1 MSVSDHEELESSVAA
16 WVLGALDADEA
27 ASIRIHVEG
36 CVTCQQTA
44 ARLGRAAA
52 ALPLEVEEI
61 SPPARLRERVY
72 VAAAAARASTVPS
85 APARKRVVPV
95 RRGWKPAASIQM
107 GRLPVLL
114 AVATLVL
121 ALLIGLTAGDLIGR
135 NSVAPAVAQVA
146 RYQLVGHGTLAGA
159 RGTVINLKVEGVALV
174 DFNGLPPLAKDKV
187 YQLWL
192 ITPGG
197 HPDSAAVFVPDSNGG
212 KVVLV
217 GLSLTGYSQMA
228 VTAED
233 APNGSPAPS
242 QQPELSGNLG

>member
-1 MSVSDHEELESSVAA
+1 MSMSDHEELESTVAA
-16 WVLGALDADEA
+16 WVLGALEADEA
-27 ASIRIHVEG
+27 ASIRVHIEG
-36 CVTCQQTA
+36 CATCQQTA
-44 ARLGRAAA
+44 ARLRRAAA

-85 APARKRVVPV
+85 APARKRVVPA
-95 RRGWKPAASIQM
+95 RRGWKPAAAIRF
-107 GRLPVLL
+107 GRLPTLL
-114 AVATLVL
+114 AAASVVL
-121 ALLIGLTAGDLIGR
+121 ALLIGLAAGNVIGR
-135 NSVAPAVAQVA
+135 NSVTPAVAQVA

-159 RGTVINLKVEGVALV
+159 HGTVVNLKLEGVALV
-174 DFNGLPPLAKDKV
+174 DFNGLPPPAKGKV

-217 GLSLTGYSQMA
+217 GLPLTGYSQMA

-242 QQPELSGNLG
+242 QQPELYGNVG

>member
-1 MSVSDHEELESSVAA
+1 MSDHEELESTVAA

-27 ASIRIHVEG
+27 ASIRVHVEG
-36 CVTCQQTA
+36 CASCQQTA
-44 ARLGRAAA
+44 ARLRRAAA

-85 APARKRVVPV
+85 APARKRAVPSG
-95 RRGWKPAASIQM
+95 GWKPAASIQF
-107 GRLPVLL
+107 GRLPALL
-114 AVATLVL
+114 AVATVVL
-121 ALLIGLTAGDLIGR
+121 ALLLGLAAGDVIGR
-135 NSVAPAVAQVA
+135 NSVPPVAVQVA
-146 RYQLVGHGTLAGA
+146 RYQLVGHGSLAGA
-159 RGTVINLKVEGVALV
+159 HGTVVNLRVEGVALV
-174 DFNGLPPLAKDKV
+174 DFNGLPPLAKGKV

-197 HPDSAAVFVPDSNGG
+197 HPDSAAVFVPDNNGG

-217 GLSLTGYSQMA
+217 GLPLTGYSQIA

-242 QQPELSGNLG
+242 QQPELYGNLG

>member
-1 MSVSDHEELESSVAA
+1 MSDHEELESSVAA
-16 WVLGALDADEA
+16 WVLGALEADEA
-27 ASIRIHVEG
+27 ASIRVHVDG
-36 CVTCQQTA
+36 CATCQQTV
-44 ARLGRAAA
+44 ARLRRAAA

-85 APARKRVVPV
+85 APARKRVVPA
-95 RRGWKPAASIQM
+95 RGGWKPAAAIQL
-107 GRLPVLL
+107 GRLPALL
-114 AVATLVL
+114 AAASVVL
-121 ALLIGLTAGDLIGR
+121 ALLIGVAAGNVIGR
-135 NSVAPAVAQVA
+135 NSVAPAPVQVA
-146 RYQLVGHGTLAGA
+146 RYHLVGHGSLAGA
-159 RGTVINLKVEGVALV
+159 RGTVIDLKVDGVALV
-174 DFNGLPPLAKDKV
+174 DFNGLPPLAKGKV

-217 GLSLTGYSQMA
+217 GLPLTGYTQMA
-228 VTAED
+228 VTTED

-242 QQPELSGNLG
+242 QEPELSGPLS

>member
-1 MSVSDHEELESSVAA
+1 MSDHEELESSVAA
-16 WVLGALDADEA
+16 WVLGALDPDEA
-27 ASIRIHVEG
+27 ASIRVHVEG
-36 CVTCQQTA
+36 CATCQQTA
-44 ARLGRAAA
+44 ARLSRAAA
-52 ALPLEVEEI
+52 ALPLEVDEV

-95 RRGWKPAASIQM
+95 RRGWKPTASIQ
-107 GRLPVLL
+107 RLPVLL
-114 AVATLVL
+114 AVATVVL
-121 ALLIGLTAGDLIGR
+121 ALLIGLSAGDLIGR
-135 NSVAPAVAQVA
+135 NSVPPVVAQVA

-159 RGTVINLKVEGVALV
+159 HGTVVNLKVEGVALV
-174 DFNGLPPLAKDKV
+174 DFNGLPPLAKGKV

-217 GLSLTGYSQMA
+217 GLPLTGYSQMA

-233 APNGSPAPS
+233 APAGSPAPS
-242 QQPELSGNLG
+242 QQPELYGNLG

>member
-1 MSVSDHEELESSVAA
+1 MSDHEELESSVAA

-27 ASIRIHVEG
+27 ASIRVHVDG
-36 CVTCQQTA
+36 CATCQQTA
-44 ARLGRAAA
+44 VRLRRAAA

-72 VAAAAARASTVPS
+72 TAAAAARASTVPS

-95 RRGWKPAASIQM
+95 RGRWKPADSFPF
-107 GRLPVLL
+107 GRVPALL
-114 AVATLVL
+114 AAASVVL
-121 ALLIGLTAGDLIGR
+121 ALLIGLAAGNVIGR
-135 NSVAPAVAQVA
+135 NSNPPAVAQVA

-159 RGTVINLKVEGVALV
+159 HGTVVNLKAEGVALV
-174 DFNGLPPLAKDKV
+174 DFSGLPPLAKGKV
-187 YQLWL
+187 YELWL

-197 HPDSAAVFVPDSNGG
+197 HPDSAAVFVPDANGG

-217 GLSLTGYSQMA
+217 GLPLTGYSQMA

-242 QQPELSGNLG
+242 QQPELYGNLT

>member
-1 MSVSDHEELESSVAA
+1 MSDHEELESSVAA
-16 WVLGALDADEA
+16 WVLGALEADEA
-27 ASIRIHVEG
+27 ASIRVHVDG
-36 CVTCQQTA
+36 CATCQQTV
-44 ARLGRAAA
+44 ARLRRAAA

-72 VAAAAARASTVPS
+72 VAAAAARASTIPS
-85 APARKRVVPV
+85 APARKRVVPP
-95 RRGWKPAASIQM
+95 RGGWKPAAAIHF
-107 GRLPVLL
+107 GRLPALL
-114 AVATLVL
+114 AAASVVL
-121 ALLIGLTAGDLIGR
+121 ALLIGLAAGNVIGR
-135 NSVAPAVAQVA
+135 NSVTPPPPQVA
-146 RYQLVGHGTLAGA
+146 RYHLVGHGALAGA

-174 DFNGLPPLAKDKV
+174 DFNGLPPLTKGKV

-217 GLSLTGYSQMA
+217 GLPLTGYSQMA

-233 APNGSPAPS
+233 APNGSPTPS
-242 QQPELSGNLG
+242 QQPELYGPLG

>member
-1 MSVSDHEELESSVAA
+1 MSDHEELESSVAA

-27 ASIRIHVEG
+27 ASTRVHVEG
-36 CVTCQQTA
+36 CATCQQTV
-44 ARLGRAAA
+44 ARLRRAAA

-85 APARKRVVPV
+85 APARKRVVPA
-95 RRGWKPAASIQM
+95 RGGWKPTPSIQF
-107 GRLPVLL
+107 GRLRAFL
-114 AVATLVL
+114 AVATVVL
-121 ALLIGLTAGDLIGR
+121 ALLIGLGAGDLIGR
-135 NSVAPAVAQVA
+135 NSVPPVVAQVA
-146 RYQLVGHGTLAGA
+146 RYKLVGHGPLAGA
-159 RGTVINLKVEGVALV
+159 RGTVIDLKVDGVALV
-174 DFNGLPPLAKDKV
+174 DFNGLPPLASGKV
-187 YQLWL
+187 YELWL

-217 GLSLTGYSQMA
+217 GLPLKGYSQMA

-242 QQPELSGNLG
+242 QQPELYGNVG

>member
-1 MSVSDHEELESSVAA
+1 MSDHEELESSVAA

-27 ASIRIHVEG
+27 ASTRVHVEG
-36 CVTCQQTA
+36 CATCQQTV
-44 ARLGRAAA
+44 ARLRRAAA
-52 ALPLEVEEI
+52 ALPLEVDEI

-85 APARKRVVPV
+85 APARKRVVPA
-95 RRGWKPAASIQM
+95 RGGWKPVASIQM
-107 GRLPVLL
+107 GRLRTLL
-114 AVATLVL
+114 AVATLLV
-121 ALLIGLTAGDLIGR
+121 ALLIGLAAGNVVGR
-135 NSVAPAVAQVA
+135 NSVPPVPAQVA

-174 DFNGLPPLAKDKV
+174 DFSGLPPLAKGKV
-187 YQLWL
+187 YQVWL

-217 GLSLTGYSQMA
+217 GLPLNGYSQIA

-233 APNGSPAPS
+233 APDGSPAPS
-242 QQPELSGNLG
+242 QPPELSGNLG